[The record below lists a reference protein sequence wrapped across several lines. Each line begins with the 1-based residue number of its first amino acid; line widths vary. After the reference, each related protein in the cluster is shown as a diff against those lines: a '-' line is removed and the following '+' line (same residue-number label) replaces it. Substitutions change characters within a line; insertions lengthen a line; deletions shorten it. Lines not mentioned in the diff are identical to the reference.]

1 MGILF
6 MDRTVKP
13 QIQRAVLAYLGDR
26 ISLDEFRER
35 FVPLS
40 LNVERSKDL
49 SAIQLAHRL
58 DGVLGEASSAGW
70 REKDTREELS
80 NVIRLFVHP
89 KRIVGDSSV
98 RVRSQRKVHMERQL

>member
-1 MGILF
+1 MGII

-13 QIQRAVLAYLGDR
+13 QIQRAVLAYLGAR

-40 LNVERSKDL
+40 VNVERSKDR

-70 REKDTREELS
+70 EEKDIREELA
-80 NVIRLFVHP
+80 NIIRLFVHP
-89 KRIVGDSSV
+89 KKIVSDSSV
-98 RVRSQRKVHMERQL
+98 RVRSQRRVHAER

>member
-1 MGILF
+1 MGILV
-6 MDRTVKP
+6 MALTVKP
-13 QIQRAVLAYLGDR
+13 QIQRAVLAYLGAR

-70 REKDTREELS
+70 GEKDIRQELA
-80 NVIRLFVHP
+80 NVVRPLGHS
-89 KRIVGDSSV
+89 KKTLSDSSV
-98 RVRSQRKVHMERQL
+98 RARSHQRVHTER